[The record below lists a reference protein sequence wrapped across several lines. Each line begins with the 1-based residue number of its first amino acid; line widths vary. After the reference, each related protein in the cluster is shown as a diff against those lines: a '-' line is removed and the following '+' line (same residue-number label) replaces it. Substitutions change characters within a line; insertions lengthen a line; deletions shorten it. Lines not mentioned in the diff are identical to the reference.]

1 VKSSS
6 IFSVMFGLTVLGAG
20 SESVLAQTSIAVPA
34 RNFCVDSGINVSRGD
49 SLQFSASGQGSYG
62 YEGSPVNSTPLTN
75 PDGDRFVNGVN
86 IGKKDDP
93 NAIYQGFIGGLVGK
107 VGANGNYFFIGG
119 RNQLSMGQ
127 SGRLFLCY
135 NDVANSF
142 NNNTGG
148 YKVSIDRIRDPNQQN
163 TAGRSLSP
171 SQQAQTERAPQVSQN
186 INQFNRFEIGKLS
199 TGERVLRVSRE
210 VMLQSPFLEA
220 IRRPIR
226 NSATEIDRPID
237 GIFVWDGSQLLFAGY
252 DVESISDFKVGNQS
266 YWVTR
271 VRSQDGSGKVEVS
284 QPKFVSSKVANINTS
299 NYQFIR
305 QFKQDYTINGFFYV
319 TIANGNG
326 LNVEAITYLVD
337 LRITAA
343 NPNQN
348 VVVCESS
355 RYQELRNGN
364 STTQENP
371 DCRTGQQAMARIS
384 PSPSQQTN
392 TGRSLLLQEQGVLA
406 SGDSVLPSDNSL
418 YDQYTFQGRAGQSV
432 TVTVESSDFDTY
444 VAVFSPDGK
453 LLGKNDDINQSSK
466 NSDLTVTIPSNGTY
480 RVIVNGYDNKSR
492 GRYALSVST
501 PTQQSATN
509 PAPSQRQQDATGR
522 SPSSSQQTPT
532 AGRSPSPQQNPQRQ
546 TPTKGEDTIVYN
558 NIVCTGKTRNLLG
571 QESPASCRS
580 KEADSRLIFNS
591 ITWERQADRSIKVE
605 MKVFNQ
611 GSAEA
616 LIEIYDSK
624 NRLVDL
630 KIIDGNKPPTGLMDS
645 GIDMFTRFPK
655 SLFNQYPLTDSR
667 KNLNE
672 QEFSDNKKNSII
684 IPSGGSLKIT
694 KSSNQ
699 AFRYNA
705 ALLSLEIAL
714 LYSGDP
720 KFAEDE
726 TVKQFLKKFAQEAY
740 FSPTSKAT
748 INLFKSEPSAQAM
761 FRMDVVD
768 PKKAAVLLQQF
779 VQYTVTI
786 ESDPSKNPFIGAFL
800 DVYKDVGNIG
810 LEIALDKFILPGL
823 GTFAKN
829 TRITGSTL
837 NTFARAA
844 DLYYATAA
852 GEKATITLQDA
863 ERLRN

>member
-20 SESVLAQTSIAVPA
+20 SESVLAQTTIAVPA
-34 RNFCVDSGINVSRGD
+34 RNFSVDSGINVSRD
-49 SLQFSASGQGSYG
+49 SLKFSAIGQGNYG
-62 YEGSPVNSTPLTN
+62 NEGALGNSTPLTN
-75 PDGDRFVNGVN
+75 PDGDRFVNRAN

-93 NAIYQGFIGGLVGK
+93 NAIYKGFIGELVGK
-107 VGANGNYFFIGG
+107 VGAKGNYFFIG
-119 RNQLSMGQ
+119 RNQLSMAQ
-127 SGRLFLCY
+127 SGKLFLDY

-142 NNNTGG
+142 NNNTRGD
-148 YKVSIDRIRDPNQQN
+148 KISIDRISDPNQQN

-171 SQQAQTERAPQVSQN
+171 SQQAQTGGSQELTRCVRWSSFSQGLTTTSGGRGGIWLAFNELPDGFKQGCIFFEDNNSLDVAYVLKDGIEPSAVLSNGLFYDYYGGVPSFGFGYRGDASHFRAQQSRQSLEDLMRRGQALLITWLTPTNSSIPYLNSIPRGRAFVRDDGMVCFFTVCMKSSAVS
-186 INQFNRFEIGKLS
+186 NQELARI
-199 TGERVLRVSRE
+199 
-210 VMLQSPFLEA
+210 LEA
-220 IRRPIR
+220 
-226 NSATEIDRPID
+226 
-237 GIFVWDGSQLLFAGY
+237 G
-252 DVESISDFKVGNQS
+252 
-266 YWVTR
+266 
-271 VRSQDGSGKVEVS
+271 
-284 QPKFVSSKVANINTS
+284 
-299 NYQFIR
+299 
-305 QFKQDYTINGFFYV
+305 
-319 TIANGNG
+319 
-326 LNVEAITYLVD
+326 
-337 LRITAA
+337 
-343 NPNQN
+343 QN
-348 VVVCESS
+348 V
-355 RYQELRNGN
+355 N
-364 STTQENP
+364 T
-371 DCRTGQQAMARIS
+371 ARRS
-384 PSPSQQTN
+384 PSPNQQTN

-418 YDQYTFQGRAGQSV
+418 YDQYTFQGTAGQSV

-453 LLGKNDDINQSSK
+453 LLRENDDINQSSK
-466 NSDLTVTIPSNGTY
+466 NSGLTVTIPSNGTY

-509 PAPSQRQQDATGR
+509 PAPSQRQQNATGR
-522 SPSSSQQTPT
+522 SPSPSQQNT
-532 AGRSPSPQQNPQRQ
+532 GERSPSSNQQNPQRQ
-546 TPTKGEDTIVYN
+546 TQINGDDTIVYN
-558 NIVCTGKTRNLLG
+558 NIVCSSKTRNFLG

-591 ITWERQADRSIKVE
+591 LTWERQADSSIKVE

-645 GIDMFTRFPK
+645 GIDMFTRFPI
-655 SLFNQYPLTDSR
+655 SLFNQYPLTDAR

-672 QEFSDNKKNSII
+672 QEFSEKKKNSII
-684 IPSGGSLKIT
+684 IPSGGYLKIT

-699 AFRYNA
+699 ALRYNA
-705 ALLSLEIAL
+705 ALLSLELAL
-714 LYSGDP
+714 LGLGDP

-726 TVKQFLKKFAQEAY
+726 TVKQFVKRFAQEAY
-740 FSPTSKAT
+740 FSRTSKAT
-748 INLFKSEPSAQAM
+748 INLFKSEPNTQVM

-768 PKKAAVLLQQF
+768 PKKAAELLQQF

-823 GTFAKN
+823 GTFVKK
-829 TRITGSTL
+829 TRIAGSTL

-844 DLYYATAA
+844 DLYYAKAA

-863 ERLRN
+863 ERLPN